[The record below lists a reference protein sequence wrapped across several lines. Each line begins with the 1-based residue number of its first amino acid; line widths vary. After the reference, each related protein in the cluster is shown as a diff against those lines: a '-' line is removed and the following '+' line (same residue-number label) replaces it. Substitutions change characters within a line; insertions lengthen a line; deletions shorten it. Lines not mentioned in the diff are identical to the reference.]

1 MTALDQIEL
10 KKDQIRYKKVGKKYI
25 VDNDPWAYEGLREGY
40 WLVKVS
46 PGLITIR
53 QQIYPEKSAITAA
66 ARDKEEQLLDIIR
79 TASEAQLYRNSL
91 TPEAL
96 AAKKYSEI
104 DIGES
109 EPTIYELCYI
119 AQTRINEL
127 EALYEAEQ
135 SIYR

>member
-96 AAKKYSEI
+96 ADWKKFIKKHGKQFNTLEYPSFQENA
-104 DIGES
+104 E
-109 EPTIYELCYI
+109 
-119 AQTRINEL
+119 RIV
-127 EALYEAEQ
+127 EALLK
-135 SIYR
+135 S

>member
-1 MTALDQIEL
+1 MKNKISHYEDGHRSLYPLADILRSLLGDNPLVILDDYENSYHFFSDPEL
-10 KKDQIRYKKVGKKYI
+10 EHIAKSLIDSVINNKKCFNKIK
-25 VDNDPWAYEGLREGY
+25 
-40 WLVKVS
+40 
-46 PGLITIR
+46 
-53 QQIYPEKSAITAA
+53 
-66 ARDKEEQLLDIIR
+66 
-79 TASEAQLYRNSL
+79 
-91 TPEAL
+91 AL